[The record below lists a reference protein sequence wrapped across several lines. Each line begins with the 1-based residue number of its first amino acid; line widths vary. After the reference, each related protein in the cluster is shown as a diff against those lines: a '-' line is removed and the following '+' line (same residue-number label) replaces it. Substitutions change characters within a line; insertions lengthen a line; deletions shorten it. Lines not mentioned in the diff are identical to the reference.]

1 MLFAKNMPRLCCGLQ
16 KEPKSP
22 RFLRGWLSFCSRH
35 LKQTETPR
43 ESLAGFYVVL
53 NLQGELNPPPPPPP
67 KDVWKVY
74 TFFSTS
80 KRSQT
85 PTWFFWGLYCILND
99 ISCSWFHFCKACLI
113 IVILKEFPTID
124 FIFVIHLF
132 YFCVSWGV

>member
-1 MLFAKNMPRLCCGLQ
+1 MLRPSKGAKIPKISSGVTFLLFAASKTNWNPSRKLGRLLCCSQ
-16 KEPKSP
+16 PP
-22 RFLRGWLSFCSRH
+22 RGA
-35 LKQTETPR
+35 
-43 ESLAGFYVVL
+43 ES
-53 NLQGELNPPPPPPP
+53 PPPPP